1 MKNKAIKE
9 AILQKIESYQ
19 RIIITRHARPDGDAV
34 GSTKGLQKILQLS
47 YPEKEILLIN
57 EDSSEY
63 LAFLGGEDAPVE
75 DEKYREAL
83 IIVLDTGNKER
94 ISNKKY
100 ELGKELIKIDH
111 HIDRAPYGD
120 LSWVEEERSSA
131 CEMVVDFYMS
141 FRDRLK
147 MNQDAATCLYTG
159 MVTDSGRF
167 QYEAVSADTLRCA
180 AVLLEQGID
189 TQTLFA
195 QLYLKN
201 YDYMKFQA
209 YVYKKMRMTPNGVA
223 YLLVSRSMQ
232 KRFALSSED
241 ASACVSFM
249 DSIRGSIIW
258 LAFIEN
264 KDKSIRVRLRS
275 RFVTV
280 NQLAEKYH
288 GGGHACASGATVYS
302 KKEMAA
308 LLADADKLID
318 DYKKTHEDWL

>member
-1 MKNKAIKE
+1 MNKQVKE
-9 AILQKIESYQ
+9 AILQKIETYQ
-19 RIIITRHARPDGDAV
+19 RIIITRHARPDGDAI
-34 GSTKGLQKILQLS
+34 GSTKGLQRILQLT

-63 LAFLGGEDAPVE
+63 LAFLGGEDAPIEE
-75 DEKYREAL
+75 DLYRDAL
-83 IIVLDTGNKER
+83 MIVLDTGNRER

-100 ELGKELIKIDH
+100 ALGKELIKIDH
-111 HIDRAPYGD
+111 HIDHTPYGD
-120 LSWVEEERSSA
+120 LLWVEEERSSA

-141 FRDRLK
+141 FRDRLRI
-147 MNQDAATCLYTG
+147 DREAAAYLYTG

-167 QYEAVSADTLRCA
+167 QYEAVSAETLRCA

-209 YVYKKMRMTPNGVA
+209 YVYKKMRMTENGVA
-223 YLLVSRSMQ
+223 YLLVNKSMQ
-232 KRFALSSED
+232 RRFSLSSED

-288 GGGHACASGATVYS
+288 GGGHACAAGATVYS
-302 KKEMAA
+302 KKEMEA
-308 LLADADKLID
+308 LLADADKLIAE
-318 DYKKTHEDWL
+318 YKKTHEDWL

>member
-1 MKNKAIKE
+1 MNKQVKE
-9 AILQKIESYQ
+9 AILQKIEAYQ
-19 RIIITRHARPDGDAV
+19 RIIITRHARPDGDAI
-34 GSTKGLQKILQLS
+34 GSTKGLQKILQLT

-63 LAFLGGEDAPVE
+63 LAFLGGEDAPVG
-75 DEKYREAL
+75 DELYGDAL
-83 IIVLDTGNKER
+83 MIVLDTGNKER

-100 ELGKELIKIDH
+100 ALGKELIKIDH
-111 HIDRAPYGD
+111 HIDHAPYGD

-147 MNQDAATCLYTG
+147 IDREAATCLYAG

-167 QYEAVSADTLRCA
+167 QYEAVSADTMRCA

-209 YVYKKMRMTPNGVA
+209 YVYKKMRMTENGVA
-223 YLLVSRSMQ
+223 YLLVSKSMQ
-232 KRFALSSED
+232 KRFSLSSED
-241 ASACVSFM
+241 ASSCVSFM

-288 GGGHACASGATVYS
+288 GGGHACAAGATVYS

-308 LLADADKLID
+308 LLEDADKLIAE
-318 DYKKTHEDWL
+318 YKNTHEDWL

>member
-1 MKNKAIKE
+1 MNKQVKE
-9 AILQKIESYQ
+9 AILQKIEAYQ
-19 RIIITRHARPDGDAV
+19 RIIITRHARPDGDAI
-34 GSTKGLQKILQLS
+34 GSTKGLRRILHLT

-63 LAFLGGEDAPVE
+63 LAFLGGEDAPIEE
-75 DEKYREAL
+75 DQYRDAL
-83 IIVLDTGNKER
+83 MIVLDTGNRER

-100 ELGKELIKIDH
+100 ALGKELIKIDH
-111 HIDRAPYGD
+111 HIDHTPYGD

-141 FRDRLK
+141 FRDRLRI
-147 MNQDAATCLYTG
+147 DREAAAYLYTG

-167 QYEAVSADTLRCA
+167 QYEAVSAETLRCA

-201 YDYMKFQA
+201 YEYMKFQA
-209 YVYKKMRMTPNGVA
+209 YVYKKMRMTENGVA
-223 YLLVSRSMQ
+223 YLLVNKSMQ
-232 KRFALSSED
+232 RRFSLSSED

-288 GGGHACASGATVYS
+288 GGGHACAAGATVYS
-302 KKEMAA
+302 KKEMEA
-308 LLADADKLID
+308 LLADADKLIAE
-318 DYKKTHEDWL
+318 YKKTHEDWL

>member
-1 MKNKAIKE
+1 MNKQVKE
-9 AILQKIESYQ
+9 AILQKIEVYQ

-34 GSTKGLQKILQLS
+34 GSTKGLQKILQQS

-288 GGGHACASGATVYS
+288 GGGHACAAGATVYS

-308 LLADADKLID
+308 LLADADKLIEE
-318 DYKKTHEDWL
+318 YKNTHEDWL

>member
-1 MKNKAIKE
+1 MNKQMKE

-19 RIIITRHARPDGDAV
+19 RIIITRHSRPDGDAV
-34 GSTKGLQKILQLS
+34 GSTKGLQKILQLT

-63 LAFLGGEDAPVE
+63 LAFLGGEDAPIE
-75 DEKYREAL
+75 DEKYRDAL
-83 IIVLDTGNKER
+83 VIVLDTGNKER
-94 ISNKKY
+94 ISNKKFG
-100 ELGKELIKIDH
+100 LGKELIKIDH
-111 HIDRAPYGD
+111 HIDHAPYGD
-120 LSWVEEERSSA
+120 LSWVEEERSSV
-131 CEMVVDFYMS
+131 CEMIADFYAT
-141 FRDRLK
+141 FRDRLMIDK
-147 MNQDAATCLYTG
+147 EAATCLYTG

-167 QYEAVSADTLRCA
+167 QYDGVSPETLRCA
-180 AVLLEQGID
+180 AILLEQGID

-209 YVYKKMRMTPNGVA
+209 YVYKKMHMTKNGVA
-223 YLLVSRSMQ
+223 YLLVDRAMQ

-241 ASACVSFM
+241 ASSCVSFM

-288 GGGHACASGATVYS
+288 GGGHACAAGATVYS
-302 KKEMAA
+302 KREMAA
-308 LLADADKLID
+308 LLADADKLIAE
-318 DYKKTHEDWL
+318 YKNTHEDWL